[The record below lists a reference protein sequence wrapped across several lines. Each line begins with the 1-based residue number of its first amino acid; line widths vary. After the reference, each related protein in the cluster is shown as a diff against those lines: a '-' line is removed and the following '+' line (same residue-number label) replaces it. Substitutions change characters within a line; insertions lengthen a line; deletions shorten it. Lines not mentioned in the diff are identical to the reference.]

1 MARRLAGD
9 ETSDRGAA
17 GLTGEHVVGNLLSD
31 SGLSARG
38 LNAPTDLLMARRVA
52 VEEAIRIEETALTE
66 VVGLLAMATPWVE
79 WPERLRR
86 ALRAALT
93 EAGEGVEAYKA
104 RWLRRH
110 LFRDA
115 DPGWSPLPP
124 SSLSP
129 LERRIAERLRADL
142 PGQTPL
148 GCGSRTLAGEC

>member
-1 MARRLAGD
+1 M
-9 ETSDRGAA
+9 
-17 GLTGEHVVGNLLSD
+17 
-31 SGLSARG
+31 
-38 LNAPTDLLMARRVA
+38 NAPADLLMARRAA
-52 VEEAIRIEETALTE
+52 VEEAIRIEEAALTE
-66 VVGLLAMATPWVE
+66 AIRLLAMATPWAE

-115 DPGWSPLPP
+115 DPGWPPLPP

-142 PGQTPL
+142 PGQTLL
-148 GCGSRTLAGEC
+148 GCGSRALGKTPR

>member
-1 MARRLAGD
+1 M
-9 ETSDRGAA
+9 E
-17 GLTGEHVVGNLLSD
+17 NLLSD
-31 SGLSARG
+31 PRPSARG
-38 LNAPTDLLMARRVA
+38 LNRPVDLLRVQRAA
-52 VEEAIRIEETALTE
+52 VEEAIRLEEAALTE
-66 VVGLLAMATPWVE
+66 TIQLLATATLWVE

-93 EAGEGVEAYKA
+93 AAGEGVEAHKA

-115 DPGWSPLPP
+115 DPGWPSLPP
-124 SSLSP
+124 ASLSP

-148 GCGSRTLAGEC
+148 GCGSRALGKASR

>member
-1 MARRLAGD
+1 M
-9 ETSDRGAA
+9 
-17 GLTGEHVVGNLLSD
+17 
-31 SGLSARG
+31 
-38 LNAPTDLLMARRVA
+38 NAPAAPPMTRRAA
-52 VEEAIRIEETALTE
+52 VEEAIRSEEAALAE
-66 VVGLLAMATPWVE
+66 VIRLLAIATPWAE

-93 EAGEGVEAYKA
+93 DAGEGVEAHKA
-104 RWLRRH
+104 HWLRRH

-115 DPGWSPLPP
+115 DPGWPPLPP

-148 GCGSRTLAGEC
+148 GCGRRALAGTR

>member
-1 MARRLAGD
+1 M
-9 ETSDRGAA
+9 
-17 GLTGEHVVGNLLSD
+17 GNLLPDPGS
-31 SGLSARG
+31 SARG
-38 LNAPTDLLMARRVA
+38 LNTPADLLGVQRAA
-52 VEEAIRIEETALTE
+52 VEEAIRIEEAALTE
-66 VVGLLAMATPWVE
+66 TIELLAAAMPWAK

-93 EAGEGVEAYKA
+93 DTGEGVEAHKA

-115 DPGWSPLPP
+115 DPGWPLLPP
-124 SSLSP
+124 AALSP

-148 GCGSRTLAGEC
+148 GCGSRALARTSR